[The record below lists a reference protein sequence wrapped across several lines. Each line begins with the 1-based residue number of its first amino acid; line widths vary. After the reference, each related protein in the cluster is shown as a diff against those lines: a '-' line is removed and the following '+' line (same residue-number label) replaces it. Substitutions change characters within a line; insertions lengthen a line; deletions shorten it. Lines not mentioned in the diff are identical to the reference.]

1 MSFRMFSCF
10 CQLITNKDLMP
21 YLAVNIAESL
31 KFIKTR
37 ESLDL
42 LRSLMQ
48 FSRSEVADEVQNSL
62 SVLADCF

>member
-1 MSFRMFSCF
+1 
-10 CQLITNKDLMP
+10 MP

-62 SVLADCF
+62 SVLADRF